1 MKEWTILAWL
11 LNVSG
16 ETTEDIADSTG
27 RSENAVRS
35 AIGRVDAGRH
45 EAEDIEI

>member
-1 MKEWTILAWL
+1 MSLQ
-11 LNVSG
+11 NVAG

-35 AIGRVDAGRH
+35 AIGRVDEGRH
-45 EAEDIEI
+45 ESDDIEI